1 MHTREGLVCCCS
13 VAKLYPTLRPH
24 GLQQAGDPCPSLS
37 PAVYSN
43 SCPLSQS
50 CHPTISSCLPF
61 SCPQSFPAS
70 GSFPMKGGP
79 CTRLNRDSKSKQ
91 DDWPDDTRQ
100 NWPCISNLIHLESV
114 QLSISLSLPV
124 LSLHVSSLLISML
137 LASLLFTSLLKSFF
151 KADKCQRCGPG
162 LVLGQGT
169 EVPLQ
174 VIIGCGNPTATWDHP
189 ELGEKLNSDLNY
201 LWRYLGFGIMLL

>member
-1 MHTREGLVCCCS
+1 ML
-13 VAKLYPTLRPH
+13 LF
-24 GLQQAGDPCPSLS
+24 SLE
-37 PAVYSN
+37 VVSN
-43 SCPLSQS
+43 SATPWTAARRGFLSF
-50 CHPTISSCLPF
+50 TISCSLLKFMSIESVMPSNHLILCLPF

-79 CTRLNRDSKSKQ
+79 CTRLNTDSKSKQ
-91 DDWPDDTRQ
+91 DDWPDDTRK

-124 LSLHVSSLLISML
+124 LSLHVSSLLLSTL

-151 KADKCQRCGPG
+151 KADKRQGERCGPG
-162 LVLGQGT
+162 SVLGQGT

-189 ELGEKLNSDLNY
+189 ELGENLNSDLNY
-201 LWRYLGFGIMLL
+201 LWKYLGFGIMLL